1 MTFFAAFLLAGAAL
15 RPRGSAGR
23 GVVLGATTYLATGLV
38 TMVIITALLHGS
50 MLDLLSEPLSTLF
63 FALLWP
69 GMIAGYAAG
78 YIGR

>member
-1 MTFFAAFLLAGAAL
+1 
-15 RPRGSAGR
+15 
-23 GVVLGATTYLATGLV
+23 
-38 TMVIITALLHGS
+38 MVIITALLHGS

-63 FALLWP
+63 FALVWP